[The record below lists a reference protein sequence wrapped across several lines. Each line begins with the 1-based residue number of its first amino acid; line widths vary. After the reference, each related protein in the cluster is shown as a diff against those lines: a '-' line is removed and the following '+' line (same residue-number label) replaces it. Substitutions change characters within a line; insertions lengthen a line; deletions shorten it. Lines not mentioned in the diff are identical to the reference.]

1 LSKPSLLIIDFLV
14 TFKVS
19 SRRGGSGAGFG
30 AFLIFHATMSAFDAY
45 DGNTIP
51 EYTGLVVFSDPEEHS
66 VLQLD

>member
-1 LSKPSLLIIDFLV
+1 
-14 TFKVS
+14 VS